1 MGCLGHKEKTY
12 NTSGNTLNVTGP
24 ENDKYNMS
32 IKSQYQISILGESKV
47 GKTSI
52 LNTYF
57 EVPFDINIQSSI
69 GLNRNTKTITVINQ
83 NNETEKVK
91 FIFVDPSGQ
100 ERYRAVAGS
109 IIKSADGV
117 LVVFDLT
124 DEDSFEKVSYWIEQV
139 RNLRPNIPIILIGN
153 KSDLV
158 EERKVTQEKID
169 EKKEKYNLDYM
180 QTSALS
186 GENINESFQTICQR
200 AFDSY
205 REQPHEI

>member
-1 MGCLGHKEKTY
+1 MGCLGHKEKTS

-139 RNLRPNIPIILIGN
+139 RNISQKIPIILIGN